1 MLPALSAS
9 WLPEEMRLV
18 SLGVV
23 LLLAVSAGG
32 GSASGAE
39 PLRDAGQLA
48 EKGAAKKRISDAQIR
63 KVLIEESIAAYDGNC
78 PCPYN
83 RARNGSLCGRRS
95 AYSRPGGAAPLC
107 YAADVTA
114 EMVQAYRDEHP
125 EE

>member
-1 MLPALSAS
+1 
-9 WLPEEMRLV
+9 MRVV

-23 LLLAVSAGG
+23 LLLAVSAFGG
-32 GSASGAE
+32 PASGAE
-39 PLRDAGQLA
+39 GVGRAARLA
-48 EKGAAKKRISDAQIR
+48 DKGGAKKRVSDAQI
-63 KVLIEESIAAYDGNC
+63 KKLLIEESIASYDGNC

-95 AYSRPGGAAPLC
+95 AYSRPNGAAPLC